1 MKNRIKQLEKKI
13 QEEIWRIQ
21 MIDYPTPNTS
31 NELHKMQEQY
41 EFVVSE
47 YVQQFCNKQDVSFEF
62 WVADQIGGI
71 ACFGDILYFNFMDIV
86 WDINSKQPK
95 NQIIDWIYESV
106 DNPEKSINY
115 FSYSKGLRWS
125 DLTER

>member
-1 MKNRIKQLEKKI
+1 MSKTLKLNKLK
-13 QEEIWRIQ
+13 
-21 MIDYPTPNTS
+21 
-31 NELHKMQEQY
+31 EQY

-47 YVQQFCNKQDVSFEF
+47 YVQKFCNKQEVSFEF

-71 ACFGDILYFNFMDIV
+71 ASFGDILYFNFMDIV

>member
-1 MKNRIKQLEKKI
+1 MKRYLMAKTLKLNKLK
-13 QEEIWRIQ
+13 
-21 MIDYPTPNTS
+21 
-31 NELHKMQEQY
+31 EQY

-47 YVQQFCNKQDVSFEF
+47 YVQIFCNKQGVSFEF

-95 NQIIDWIYESV
+95 YQIIDWIYESV

-115 FSYSKGLRWS
+115 YSYSKGLRWS
-125 DLTER
+125 DLTDR